1 MKKQSTAFV
10 AVIVA
15 VLTTW
20 YAYAEAPVSHAARA
34 NRKHRRSQ
42 MLAVPSVV
50 HQILE
55 TREAI
60 MSAAKPEPYVFTTTS
75 HDDTVQWSLRSD
87 CFVGDPGAEV
97 DMTTKPIFSNARLH
111 GYPVAMDFENIV
123 NVSAPVSIDMG
134 HVGTMTFEPGVFW
147 QASQKEGLYAA
158 LGNMFD
164 GGQASVAK
172 HIGLQSQIRYSIP
185 VSHDVDFSLVYAQL
199 NPRDAFEGLESASR
213 VHYGRA
219 EISARF

>member
-1 MKKQSTAFV
+1 MKKQSAAFV

-34 NRKHRRSQ
+34 HRSHRHSHI
-42 MLAVPSVV
+42 LEVPSVV
-50 HQILE
+50 HHILK
-55 TREAI
+55 TREAV
-60 MSAAKPEPYVFTTTS
+60 MTAAQSEPYVFIS
-75 HDDTVQWSLRSD
+75 ASDDDSVELSLRTD

-185 VSHDVDFSLVYAQL
+185 VGHDVDFSLVYAQL
-199 NPRDAFEGLESASR
+199 NPRDAFEGLESTSR